1 MQKIQIRIVYA
12 IGSLMIK
19 VLYSNHENS
28 KMSNQWAL
36 VFRTLKCRKL
46 EFETWKIEIYN
57 LPANADEYRKTLKGS
72 DSVSFYAG
80 AKVFAFREVKCYN
93 AAEVARV

>member
-1 MQKIQIRIVYA
+1 MQKIQIRSVYA

-19 VLYSNHENS
+19 VL
-28 KMSNQWAL
+28 K

-46 EFETWKIEIYN
+46 EFETWKIEICN
-57 LPANADEYRKTLKGS
+57 LAANVDEYRKTLKGS
-72 DSVSFYAG
+72 DFVSFYAG

-93 AAEVARV
+93 AAEVAPV